1 VAVGARR
8 RAGEHRD
15 GRRQG
20 LGELVAGSSSAARLA
35 LERVSLQLTVT
46 VESGCTE
53 YMATPSVRLVS
64 W

>member
-1 VAVGARR
+1 VAVGVRR

-20 LGELVAGSSSAARLA
+20 LGELVAGSSAARLA